1 MSSHHIV
8 KEKQEPALYIHYL
21 GLFDHELLGQLLE
34 WSPTVIVAASEY
46 ETALSLGLKVDIV
59 IGDEQPGQMQD
70 HTKWILAN
78 GAEMQTAL
86 NYLVK
91 EKYPAVNMISQKNK
105 FDDFTAFLPDIN
117 IVLFT
122 EKEKTYAIKSGF
134 SIWKPSGTLF
144 KIDLIAFFE
153 TSNLKQQE
161 NGSFVVINDGFVSF
175 KFTASYLFLSE
186 FL

>member
-34 WSPTVIVAASEY
+34 WSPTVIVAANEY
-46 ETALSLGLKVDIV
+46 ETALSLGLKIDIV
-59 IGDEQPGQMQD
+59 IGDEPVQIQD
-70 HTKWILAN
+70 HTKWIPAS
-78 GAEMQTAL
+78 GTEMQTAL

-91 EKYPAVNMISQKNK
+91 EKYPAVNIISQENK
-105 FDDFTAFLPDIN
+105 FDDFTEFLPVIN

-122 EKEKTYAIKSGF
+122 EKEKAYAIKSGF
-134 SIWKPSGTLF
+134 SIWKPAGTLF
-144 KIDLIAFFE
+144 KIDLIAYFE
-153 TSNLKQQE
+153 TTNLKQQQDE
-161 NGSFVVINDGFVSF
+161 TFIVINDGFVSF
-175 KFTASYLFLSE
+175 EFTVPYLFLSE